1 MEGVKITFLYQ
12 YEEKV
17 RETLLRYKEGRDK
30 YLARCILWDYRYYL
44 RLLSK
49 RWKFVC
55 VPSRNES
62 RGKRG
67 FDHLPLLLDC
77 LGIESIDV
85 LKNLAENDQTQSKD
99 RTSILKNIIVTS
111 TEEIENCNVI
121 LLDDIST
128 SGNTIT
134 ACIRELK
141 PLTKKLRVIVI
152 ASANIK
158 H

>member
-1 MEGVKITFLYQ
+1 MEGVKVTFLYQ
-12 YEEKV
+12 YEDKV

-44 RLLSK
+44 KLLSK

-62 RGKRG
+62 KGKRG

-77 LGIESIDV
+77 LGIKSTDV
-85 LKNLAENDQTQSKD
+85 LINTAKNDQTQSKN
-99 RTSILKNIIVTS
+99 RTSILKHISIKS
-111 TEEIENCNVI
+111 TEEIGECDVI
-121 LLDDIST
+121 LFDDIST

-134 ACIRELK
+134 ACIRALK
-141 PLTKKLRVIVI
+141 PHTNKLRVIVI